1 MGKSTEQQTGTAEVE
16 EEQAKRETGKR
27 RKEAGMNTE
36 RGVET
41 GSERTRKRFRRH
53 IWHESGL
60 RGQWNRNMP
69 GSAQSEKACGIYHEG
84 AVCGLS
90 DSWDRSLQR
99 RIGGKERGTL
109 SKKNRFFLGNMKF
122 VRTFVTQSGMIDASL
137 AQLVEHDTL
146 NVGVQGSSP

>member
-1 MGKSTEQQTGTAEVE
+1 MGKSAEQQTGTAEVE

-41 GSERTRKRFRRH
+41 GNERTRKRFRRH

-69 GSAQSEKACGIYHEG
+69 GSAQPEKACGIYHAG
-84 AVCGLS
+84 AVWGVS
-90 DSWDRSLQR
+90 VSWVRSLQR
-99 RIGGKERGTL
+99 RLDGMVRVPL
-109 SKKNRFFLGNMKF
+109 SKKIAFFW
-122 VRTFVTQSGMIDASL
+122 VI
-137 AQLVEHDTL
+137 
-146 NVGVQGSSP
+146 